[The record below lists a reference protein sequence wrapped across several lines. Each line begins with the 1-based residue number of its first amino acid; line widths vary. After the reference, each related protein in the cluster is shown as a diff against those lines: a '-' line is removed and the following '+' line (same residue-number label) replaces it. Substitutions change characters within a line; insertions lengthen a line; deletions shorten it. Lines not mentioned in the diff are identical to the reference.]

1 MQQQVDVGSI
11 VPSTRDLF
19 QVIATRKRSMAL
31 VAQLGEARPAE
42 EAARL
47 HELNVS
53 AFCFAEPGPAMQAA
67 ARATKTVP
75 SLCLRPASDR
85 EEFLAARLY
94 GADGVCIDDKL
105 TPDAWDK
112 LAKNARTTR
121 MLPLAVAHDAAG
133 VEAAIKAG
141 ARVLLVWASSA
152 SELCALA
159 ATVPRAMTLV
169 GAIRGGE
176 GAAGGE
182 GAGEADATAIR
193 ALRGHVDAVII
204 PPSVH
209 EAANF
214 AELVTELDP

>member
-11 VPSTRDLF
+11 VPSTRDLY

-53 AFCFAEPGPAMQAA
+53 AFCFTESGPAMQAA
-67 ARATKTVP
+67 ARATRTVP

-85 EEFLAARLY
+85 EDFLAARFY
-94 GADGVCIDDKL
+94 GADGVCLDDKL
-105 TPDAWDK
+105 PMDAWDK

-121 MLPLAVAHDAAG
+121 MLPLAVAHDASG
-133 VEAAIKAG
+133 VEAAVKAG
-141 ARVLLVWASSA
+141 ARVLLLWASSA
-152 SELCALA
+152 AELCALA
-159 ATVPRAMTLV
+159 TSVPRAMTLV
-169 GAIRGGE
+169 GAIGSGTE
-176 GAAGGE
+176 T
-182 GAGEADATAIR
+182 EADAAAIR
-193 ALRGHVDAVII
+193 ALRGHVDAVIV
-204 PPSVH
+204 PPGVH
-209 EAANF
+209 QAPGF